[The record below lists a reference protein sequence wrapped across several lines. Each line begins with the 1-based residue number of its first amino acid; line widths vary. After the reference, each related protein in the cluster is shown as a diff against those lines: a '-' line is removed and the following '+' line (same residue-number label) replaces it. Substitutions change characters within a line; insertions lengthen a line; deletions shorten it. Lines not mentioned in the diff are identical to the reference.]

1 MKRNVTLGSRPHAIA
16 EEHWIPLSDLMTGL
30 MMLFLLLAI
39 SYMLRV
45 QAEAHRA
52 QDIAVY
58 YDKMRVDLYR
68 DLENE
73 FHNDLPRWN
82 ATIDQQ
88 SLTVSF
94 HEPEVL
100 FQTGSAE
107 VRPRF
112 KNILAD
118 FFPRYVAILM
128 KDKYRNSIEEVRIEG
143 YTSTLW
149 HPGSTV
155 DEAYFGNMELS
166 QARTRNTLGYVLDL
180 SPVEDCKTWLM
191 EHVTANG
198 LSFSHLV
205 RKNGVEDQFA
215 SQRVDF
221 QVRTDADERIK
232 QIRELGSQ

>member
-1 MKRNVTLGSRPHAIA
+1 
-16 EEHWIPLSDLMTGL
+16 
-30 MMLFLLLAI
+30 MLFLLLAI

-45 QAEAHRA
+45 QAEAHQA
-52 QDIAVY
+52 QEIAVH
-58 YDKMRVDLYR
+58 YDQMRADLYR
-68 DLENE
+68 ELEKE
-73 FHNDLPRWN
+73 FRSDLPRWN
-82 ATIDQQ
+82 ATIDEQ
-88 SLTVSF
+88 SLTISF

-100 FQTGSAE
+100 FQTGSAQ

-112 KNILAD
+112 KGILTD

-128 KDKYRNSIEEVRIEG
+128 KDKYRSSIEEIRIEG

-149 HPGSTV
+149 RSGSSV

-166 QARTRNTLGYVLDL
+166 QARTRNTLGYVLGL
-180 SPVEDCKTWLM
+180 SSLTDSKAWLM

-205 RKNGVEDQFA
+205 LRNGVEDQFA

-221 QVRTDADERIK
+221 RVRTNADARIK
-232 QIRELGSQ
+232 QIRELVSE